1 MLPTN
6 FGCAPEADGGKEC
19 TVRLRINNVSKL
31 PVHLAADD
39 ESLVLVDQ
47 EGRQFYFIQQ
57 IPKLTERFFQ
67 PGIAEVI
74 NISFATAADSDPVE
88 AVIHG
93 GWCQSLKFAVEPL
106 PPL

>member
-39 ESLVLVDQ
+39 ESLVLVDH
-47 EGRQFYFIQQ
+47 EGRQF
-57 IPKLTERFFQ
+57 
-67 PGIAEVI
+67 
-74 NISFATAADSDPVE
+74 ISSSRYP
-88 AVIHG
+88 
-93 GWCQSLKFAVEPL
+93 S
-106 PPL
+106 